1 MQDRTALVVASAHG
15 RRKVVQ
21 WLPGM
26 RFEIIW
32 NDVNCI
38 LFEKYGF
45 FRIKSPIH
53 VYQYEMPVPRGI
65 YESVPDTPADS
76 AAQYLHRIR
85 SSSLSSSVVSSSS
98 NCLTRSSFATS
109 RAPRLCLGIRNNT
122 IIRSGMK
129 SNYFKFPS

>member
-1 MQDRTALVVASAHG
+1 MMVVLLMIDILCQDLHEVLSA
-15 RRKVVQ
+15 
-21 WLPGM
+21 GM

-38 LFEKYGF
+38 LFEKHGF
-45 FRIKSPIH
+45 FRIKSLIH

-65 YESVPDTPADS
+65 YESVPDTPVDS

-98 NCLTRSSFATS
+98 SSSFATS
-109 RAPRLCLGIRNNT
+109 RAPR
-122 IIRSGMK
+122 
-129 SNYFKFPS
+129 